1 MSWCIDDCSWIKKHC
16 NTECNCVGYRC
27 ILLGIIRNQV
37 VNILNNSALED
48 KGVL

>member
-16 NTECNCVGYRC
+16 NTECNCVGYSC
-27 ILLGIIRNQV
+27 ILLGISRNQV